1 MGILSGG
8 AALAALLSKTP
19 MLAKAVSGAKGL
31 AGMGGL
37 AGKAGTVA
45 GVGKA
50 HATGVAARSAI
61 AGSKVGRFAGPKLKA
76 MSDGL
81 AGQMEGMTR
90 RQMIQY
96 FGPDIFIGGVTGAM
110 TPGDLGDKLVAG
122 GISGVAGAA
131 GGVGLRAALPAAAR
145 ADFGG
150 IADLAGSFVG
160 DAGGLGVSDAIIR
173 AKNGGLTPAEKSSI
187 QYEEELKQ
195 QALVDYLTTG
205 RY

>member
-1 MGILSGG
+1 MALISGG
-8 AALAALLSKTP
+8 VALANLLSKAP

-50 HATGVAARSAI
+50 HAAGTAARSA
-61 AGSKVGRFAGPKLKA
+61 VGRFAGPKLKA
-76 MSDGL
+76 MSNGL
-81 AGQMEGMTR
+81 ASQMDGMTKK
-90 RQMIQY
+90 QLIQY
-96 FGPDIFIGGVTGAM
+96 FGPDVFIGGVTGAM
-110 TPGDLGDKLVAG
+110 TEGDLGDKLVAG

-131 GGVGLRAALPAAAR
+131 GGIGLRAALPAGAR
-145 ADFGG
+145 ANYGG
-150 IADLAGSFVG
+150 VADLAGSFVG
-160 DAGGLGVSDAIIR
+160 DAGGMGVSDAILR
-173 AKNGGLTPAEKSSI
+173 AKNGGLTPAEKSAL